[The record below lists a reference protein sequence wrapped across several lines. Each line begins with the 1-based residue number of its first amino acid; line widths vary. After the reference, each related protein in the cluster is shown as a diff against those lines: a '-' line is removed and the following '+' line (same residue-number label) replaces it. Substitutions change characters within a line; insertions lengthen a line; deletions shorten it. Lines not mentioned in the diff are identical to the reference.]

1 MNLLLPPIFHQFPFD
16 AGRRQFFRLPLDTR
30 DFFLG
35 IPILFAPDF
44 HGSGEGNSLTPR
56 CGIINVLKKDQ
67 TDSPPFR
74 EEVAAGVGLGVA
86 DAAKERCG
94 IWSIHPPSIPRP
106 RPPTQTTHEKKGGG
120 GGRETDWYSTQRQK
134 KPAPK
139 AHNT

>member
-1 MNLLLPPIFHQFPFD
+1 M
-16 AGRRQFFRLPLDTR
+16 
-30 DFFLG
+30 
-35 IPILFAPDF
+35 
-44 HGSGEGNSLTPR
+44 TPR

-94 IWSIHPPSIPRP
+94 IWSIPLPPPAPALLLRQLTK
-106 RPPTQTTHEKKGGG
+106 RKEEEE
-120 GGRETDWYSTQRQK
+120 GRETDWYNTQRQK